1 MVAKSPSG
9 RKVEYS
15 GLRPGIVI
23 KIGKIDSGLTD
34 EMRKAVEEHPDRPV
48 YVLDRET
55 HTRYV
60 LLPAD
65 TYERVRAL
73 LYDDSGATPDE
84 FLPLAHEAFQED
96 WDAPGMDQY
105 QDYDSHRAG
114 K

>member
-1 MVAKSPSG
+1 MESEEGVTGVWLSMNRLWYNSG
-9 RKVEYS
+9 MI
-15 GLRPGIVI
+15 PQ
-23 KIGKIDSGLTD
+23 LTD
-34 EMRKAVEEHPDRPV
+34 EMRRAVEEHPDRPV

-73 LYDDSGATPDE
+73 LYDDSDATPDE

-114 K
+114 E